1 MIIQEN
7 TIIHGDSLTVL
18 RQMEPESVD
27 AIITDPPYGINY
39 VSQTASI
46 KNDKS
51 PFIWFLYDAF
61 RVLKSGEAGRGGLI
75 CFTRWDVEQTFI
87 DAMKIAGFNV
97 KSEVI
102 WDKVYHGMG
111 DTKAAFAPSHE
122 NIVFAVKGKYS
133 FPGSRPKDLVTFPK
147 INSSKM
153 VHPTEKPV
161 GLLANLISSVTKP
174 GDLILDP
181 FDSDDVTHFNARGV
195 YALLYGRED
204 VRLSAGDGDALRWL
218 PQRAGKDFREKVA
231 AIWDDARVS
240 GFLTA
245 ELTGDKSAMDD
256 GDYLAM
262 QETGLAHLFAV
273 SGLHCAFLVTLLAL
287 LISRRQR
294 LLCAVTIPLLLFYM
308 VMVGM
313 SPSVVRACIMQI
325 FLLIAP
331 LFRRGSDPLTSLA
344 AALLVILLCNPFA
357 AASVSLQLSF
367 SATLGMVLLSPRLYK
382 LLTGWYKGKCRPLR
396 TALCF
401 VAANLSATLSAVVFT
416 APLTAWYFR
425 IFVLVAPLS
434 SLLAVP
440 AAGWSFMAAF
450 VTVLLGFVW
459 LPLASLLGWIS
470 WALVRYI
477 LWIANG
483 MMSWRYHAVYFTNP
497 YLIYWLLFLYAAFI
511 GCAATPDGKR
521 KYLLA
526 SALSVLTLTA
536 AIWVNRQDYQYGVL
550 TALTLDVG
558 QGESVILTSDGETA
572 LVDCGSSNS
581 YKDPGGLAAD
591 TLHSM
596 GVRELSA
603 VVVTHY
609 HADHTNGL
617 YEVLRRIPVQTIYL
631 PDIEDEYG
639 VRERLVSLA
648 EEKGAQV
655 TYVTKETADTLGDTV
670 LTIYPPVQSGGD
682 LNELGLTA
690 LASAGDFDLLITG
703 DMSGSTEKK
712 LVETYALPDIEVL
725 VVSHH
730 GSRYSSNIRFLK
742 SVTPEAAVISVG
754 DNNYGHPS
762 EETLQRL
769 LAVGADIWRTDQQG
783 TIRITVNGG

>member
-1 MIIQEN
+1 M
-7 TIIHGDSLTVL
+7 
-18 RQMEPESVD
+18 
-27 AIITDPPYGINY
+27 
-39 VSQTASI
+39 
-46 KNDKS
+46 
-51 PFIWFLYDAF
+51 
-61 RVLKSGEAGRGGLI
+61 RVLATIGFSFSAGVFLAALLPWNGWQLYAAGGVLLLALAWLFAARKQKYFRRGLLILLPLAVSLAYFAGYDHLVRQPIENRCGAASDFTATVCDWPQATERGARVTVELEGYHRARAVLYGEAELLAARP
-75 CFTRWDVEQTFI
+75 
-87 DAMKIAGFNV
+87 
-97 KSEVI
+97 
-102 WDKVYHGMG
+102 G
-111 DTKAAFAPSHE
+111 DTVTGTAQWQSAAH
-122 NIVFAVKGKYS
+122 
-133 FPGSRPKDLVTFPK
+133 
-147 INSSKM
+147 
-153 VHPTEKPV
+153 
-161 GLLANLISSVTKP
+161 
-174 GDLILDP
+174 

-218 PQRAGKDFREKVA
+218 PQRAGKAFREKVA

-558 QGESVILTSDGETA
+558 QGESVILTSGGETA

>member
-1 MIIQEN
+1 M
-7 TIIHGDSLTVL
+7 
-18 RQMEPESVD
+18 
-27 AIITDPPYGINY
+27 
-39 VSQTASI
+39 
-46 KNDKS
+46 
-51 PFIWFLYDAF
+51 
-61 RVLKSGEAGRGGLI
+61 RVLATIGFSFSAGVFLAALLPWNGWQLYAAGGVLLLALAWLFAARKQKYFRRGLLLLLPLAVSLAYFAGYDHLVRQPIEDRCGAASDFTATVCDWPQATERGARVTVELEGYHRARAVLYGEAELLAARP
-75 CFTRWDVEQTFI
+75 
-87 DAMKIAGFNV
+87 
-97 KSEVI
+97 
-102 WDKVYHGMG
+102 G
-111 DTKAAFAPSHE
+111 DTVTGTAQWQSAAH
-122 NIVFAVKGKYS
+122 
-133 FPGSRPKDLVTFPK
+133 
-147 INSSKM
+147 
-153 VHPTEKPV
+153 
-161 GLLANLISSVTKP
+161 
-174 GDLILDP
+174 

-218 PQRAGKDFREKVA
+218 PQRAGKAFREKVA
-231 AIWDDARVS
+231 AIWDDPRVS

-245 ELTGDKSAMDD
+245 ELTRDKSAMDD

-558 QGESVILTSDGETA
+558 QGESVILTSGGETA

-742 SVTPEAAVISVG
+742 AVMPEAAVISVG

>member
-1 MIIQEN
+1 M
-7 TIIHGDSLTVL
+7 
-18 RQMEPESVD
+18 
-27 AIITDPPYGINY
+27 
-39 VSQTASI
+39 
-46 KNDKS
+46 
-51 PFIWFLYDAF
+51 
-61 RVLKSGEAGRGGLI
+61 RVLATIGFSFSAGVFLAALLPWNGWQLYAAGGILLLALAWLFAARKQKYFRRGLLILLPLAVSLAYFAGYDHLVRQPIEDRCGAASDFAATVCDWPQATERGARVTVELEGYHRARAVLYGEAELLAARP
-75 CFTRWDVEQTFI
+75 
-87 DAMKIAGFNV
+87 
-97 KSEVI
+97 
-102 WDKVYHGMG
+102 G
-111 DTKAAFAPSHE
+111 DTVTGTAQWQSAAH
-122 NIVFAVKGKYS
+122 
-133 FPGSRPKDLVTFPK
+133 
-147 INSSKM
+147 
-153 VHPTEKPV
+153 
-161 GLLANLISSVTKP
+161 
-174 GDLILDP
+174 

-218 PQRAGKDFREKVA
+218 PQRAGKAFREKVA

-450 VTVLLGFVW
+450 VTALLGFVW

-497 YLIYWLLFLYAAFI
+497 YLVYWLLFLYAAFI

-558 QGESVILTSDGETA
+558 QGESVILTSGGETA

-742 SVTPEAAVISVG
+742 SVMPEAAVISVG

>member
-1 MIIQEN
+1 M
-7 TIIHGDSLTVL
+7 
-18 RQMEPESVD
+18 
-27 AIITDPPYGINY
+27 
-39 VSQTASI
+39 
-46 KNDKS
+46 
-51 PFIWFLYDAF
+51 
-61 RVLKSGEAGRGGLI
+61 RVLATIGFSFSAGVFLAALLPWTGWQLYAAGGVLLLALAWLFAARKQNYFRRGLLILLPLAVSLAYFAGYDHLVRQPIENRCGAASDFAATVCDWPQATEHGAKITVELEGYHRARAVLYGEAELLAARP
-75 CFTRWDVEQTFI
+75 
-87 DAMKIAGFNV
+87 
-97 KSEVI
+97 
-102 WDKVYHGMG
+102 G
-111 DTKAAFAPSHE
+111 DTVTGTAQWQSAAH
-122 NIVFAVKGKYS
+122 
-133 FPGSRPKDLVTFPK
+133 
-147 INSSKM
+147 
-153 VHPTEKPV
+153 
-161 GLLANLISSVTKP
+161 
-174 GDLILDP
+174 

-218 PQRAGKDFREKVA
+218 PQRAGKAFREKVA
-231 AIWDDARVS
+231 AIWDDPRVS

-367 SATLGMVLLSPRLYK
+367 SATLGMVLLSSRLYK

-396 TALCF
+396 AALCF

-450 VTVLLGFVW
+450 VTALLGFLW

-497 YLIYWLLFLYAAFI
+497 YLIYWLLFLYAVFI

-558 QGESVILTSDGETA
+558 QGESVILTSGGETA

-617 YEVLRRIPVQTIYL
+617 YEVLRRIPVQTVYL

-742 SVTPEAAVISVG
+742 AVMPEAAVISVG

>member
-1 MIIQEN
+1 M
-7 TIIHGDSLTVL
+7 
-18 RQMEPESVD
+18 
-27 AIITDPPYGINY
+27 
-39 VSQTASI
+39 
-46 KNDKS
+46 
-51 PFIWFLYDAF
+51 
-61 RVLKSGEAGRGGLI
+61 RVLATIGFSFSAGVFLAALLPWTGWQLYAAGGVLLLALAWLFAARKQKYFRRGLLILLPLVVSLAYFAGYDHLVRQPIEDRCGAASDFTATVCDWPQATERGARVTVELEGYHRAGAVLYGEAELLAARP
-75 CFTRWDVEQTFI
+75 
-87 DAMKIAGFNV
+87 
-97 KSEVI
+97 
-102 WDKVYHGMG
+102 G
-111 DTKAAFAPSHE
+111 DTVTGTAQWQSAAH
-122 NIVFAVKGKYS
+122 
-133 FPGSRPKDLVTFPK
+133 
-147 INSSKM
+147 
-153 VHPTEKPV
+153 
-161 GLLANLISSVTKP
+161 
-174 GDLILDP
+174 

-218 PQRAGKDFREKVA
+218 PQRAGKAFREKVA
-231 AIWDDARVS
+231 AIWDDPRVS

-396 TALCF
+396 AALCF

-558 QGESVILTSDGETA
+558 QGESVILTSGGETA

-655 TYVTKETADTLGDTV
+655 TYVTKETADTLGDTI

-742 SVTPEAAVISVG
+742 AVTPEAAVISVG

-769 LAVGADIWRTDQQG
+769 LAIGADIWRTDQQG

>member
-1 MIIQEN
+1 M
-7 TIIHGDSLTVL
+7 
-18 RQMEPESVD
+18 
-27 AIITDPPYGINY
+27 
-39 VSQTASI
+39 
-46 KNDKS
+46 
-51 PFIWFLYDAF
+51 
-61 RVLKSGEAGRGGLI
+61 RVLATIGFSFSAGVFLAALLPWNGWQLYAAGGVLLLALAWLFAARKQKYFRRGLLILLPLAVSLAYFAGYDHLVRQPIEDRCGAASDFTATVCDWPQATERGARVTVELEGYHRARAVLYGEAELLAARP
-75 CFTRWDVEQTFI
+75 
-87 DAMKIAGFNV
+87 
-97 KSEVI
+97 
-102 WDKVYHGMG
+102 G
-111 DTKAAFAPSHE
+111 DTVTGTAQWQSAAH
-122 NIVFAVKGKYS
+122 
-133 FPGSRPKDLVTFPK
+133 
-147 INSSKM
+147 
-153 VHPTEKPV
+153 
-161 GLLANLISSVTKP
+161 
-174 GDLILDP
+174 

-218 PQRAGKDFREKVA
+218 PQRAGKAFREKVA
-231 AIWDDARVS
+231 AIWDDPRVS

-262 QETGLAHLFAV
+262 QETSLAHLFAV

-396 TALCF
+396 AALCF

-450 VTVLLGFVW
+450 VTALLGFVW

-558 QGESVILTSDGETA
+558 QGESVILTSGGETA

-742 SVTPEAAVISVG
+742 AVMPEAAVISVG

>member
-1 MIIQEN
+1 M
-7 TIIHGDSLTVL
+7 
-18 RQMEPESVD
+18 M
-27 AIITDPPYGINY
+27 
-39 VSQTASI
+39 
-46 KNDKS
+46 
-51 PFIWFLYDAF
+51 
-61 RVLKSGEAGRGGLI
+61 RVLATIGFSFSAGVFLAALLPWNGWQLYAAGGVLLLALAWLFAARKQKYFRRGLLILLPLAVSLAYFAGYDYLVRQPIEDRCGAASDFTATVCDWPQATERGARVTVELEGYHRARAVLYGEAELLAARP
-75 CFTRWDVEQTFI
+75 
-87 DAMKIAGFNV
+87 
-97 KSEVI
+97 
-102 WDKVYHGMG
+102 G
-111 DTKAAFAPSHE
+111 DTVTGTAQWQSAAH
-122 NIVFAVKGKYS
+122 
-133 FPGSRPKDLVTFPK
+133 
-147 INSSKM
+147 
-153 VHPTEKPV
+153 
-161 GLLANLISSVTKP
+161 
-174 GDLILDP
+174 

-218 PQRAGKDFREKVA
+218 PQRAGKAFREKVA
-231 AIWDDARVS
+231 AIWDDPRVS

-497 YLIYWLLFLYAAFI
+497 YLVYWLLFLYAAFI

>member
-1 MIIQEN
+1 M
-7 TIIHGDSLTVL
+7 
-18 RQMEPESVD
+18 
-27 AIITDPPYGINY
+27 
-39 VSQTASI
+39 
-46 KNDKS
+46 
-51 PFIWFLYDAF
+51 
-61 RVLKSGEAGRGGLI
+61 RVLAMIGFSFSAGVFLAALLPWNGWQLYAAGGVLLLALAWLFAARKQKYFRRGLLILLPLAVSLAYFAGYDHLVRQPIENRCGAASDFTATVCDWPQATERGARVTVELEGYHRARAVLYGEAELLAARP
-75 CFTRWDVEQTFI
+75 
-87 DAMKIAGFNV
+87 
-97 KSEVI
+97 
-102 WDKVYHGMG
+102 G
-111 DTKAAFAPSHE
+111 DTVTGTAQWQS
-122 NIVFAVKGKYS
+122 AV
-133 FPGSRPKDLVTFPK
+133 
-147 INSSKM
+147 
-153 VHPTEKPV
+153 H
-161 GLLANLISSVTKP
+161 
-174 GDLILDP
+174 

-218 PQRAGKDFREKVA
+218 PQRAGKAFREKVA
-231 AIWDDARVS
+231 AIWDDPRVS

-382 LLTGWYKGKCRPLR
+382 LLTEWYKGKCRPLR

-558 QGESVILTSDGETA
+558 QGESVILTSGGETA

-754 DNNYGHPS
+754 NNNYGHPS

>member
-1 MIIQEN
+1 M
-7 TIIHGDSLTVL
+7 
-18 RQMEPESVD
+18 
-27 AIITDPPYGINY
+27 
-39 VSQTASI
+39 
-46 KNDKS
+46 
-51 PFIWFLYDAF
+51 
-61 RVLKSGEAGRGGLI
+61 RVLATIGFSFSAGVFLAALLPWNGWQLYAAGGILLLALAWLFAARKQKYFRRGLLILLPLAVSLAYFAGYDHLVRQPIENRCGAASDFAATVCDWPQATERGARVTVELEGYHRARAVLYGEAELLAARP
-75 CFTRWDVEQTFI
+75 
-87 DAMKIAGFNV
+87 
-97 KSEVI
+97 
-102 WDKVYHGMG
+102 G
-111 DTKAAFAPSHE
+111 DTVTGTAQWQS
-122 NIVFAVKGKYS
+122 AVH
-133 FPGSRPKDLVTFPK
+133 F
-147 INSSKM
+147 N
-153 VHPTEKPV
+153 
-161 GLLANLISSVTKP
+161 
-174 GDLILDP
+174 
-181 FDSDDVTHFNARGV
+181 SDDVTHFNARGV

-204 VRLSAGDGDALRWL
+204 VRLPAGDGDALRWL
-218 PQRAGKDFREKVA
+218 PQRAGKAFREKVA

-497 YLIYWLLFLYAAFI
+497 YLVYWLLFLYAAFI

-742 SVTPEAAVISVG
+742 AVTPEAAVISVG

>member
-1 MIIQEN
+1 M
-7 TIIHGDSLTVL
+7 
-18 RQMEPESVD
+18 
-27 AIITDPPYGINY
+27 
-39 VSQTASI
+39 
-46 KNDKS
+46 
-51 PFIWFLYDAF
+51 
-61 RVLKSGEAGRGGLI
+61 RVLATIGFSFSAGVFLAALLPWNGWQLYAAGGVLLLALAWLFAARKQKYFRRGLLILLPLAVSLAYFAGYDHLVRQPIENRCGAASDFTATVCDWPQATERGARVTVELEGYHRARAVLYGEAELLAARP
-75 CFTRWDVEQTFI
+75 
-87 DAMKIAGFNV
+87 
-97 KSEVI
+97 
-102 WDKVYHGMG
+102 G
-111 DTKAAFAPSHE
+111 DTVTGTAQWQSAAH
-122 NIVFAVKGKYS
+122 
-133 FPGSRPKDLVTFPK
+133 
-147 INSSKM
+147 
-153 VHPTEKPV
+153 
-161 GLLANLISSVTKP
+161 
-174 GDLILDP
+174 

-218 PQRAGKDFREKVA
+218 PQRAGKAFREKVA

-526 SALSVLTLTA
+526 TMLSVATLTA

>member
-1 MIIQEN
+1 MRVLA
-7 TIIHGDSLTVL
+7 TIGFSFSAGVFLAALLPWNGWQLYAAGGVLLLALAWLFAARKQKYFRRGLLILLPLAVSLAYFAGYDHLVRQPIEDRCGAASDFTATVCDWPQATERGARVTVEL
-18 RQMEPESVD
+18 EGYHRARAV
-27 AIITDPPYGINY
+27 
-39 VSQTASI
+39 
-46 KNDKS
+46 
-51 PFIWFLYDAF
+51 LYD
-61 RVLKSGEAGRGGLI
+61 EAELLAARP
-75 CFTRWDVEQTFI
+75 
-87 DAMKIAGFNV
+87 
-97 KSEVI
+97 
-102 WDKVYHGMG
+102 G
-111 DTKAAFAPSHE
+111 DT
-122 NIVFAVKGKYS
+122 
-133 FPGSRPKDLVTFPK
+133 VTGTAQWQ
-147 INSSKM
+147 SAT
-153 VHPTEKPV
+153 H
-161 GLLANLISSVTKP
+161 
-174 GDLILDP
+174 

-218 PQRAGKDFREKVA
+218 PQRAGKAFREKVA

-245 ELTGDKSAMDD
+245 ELTGDKSAMDG

-558 QGESVILTSDGETA
+558 QGESVILTSGGETA

-617 YEVLRRIPVQTIYL
+617 YEVLRRIPVQTVYL

-742 SVTPEAAVISVG
+742 AVMPEAAVISVG

>member
-1 MIIQEN
+1 M
-7 TIIHGDSLTVL
+7 
-18 RQMEPESVD
+18 
-27 AIITDPPYGINY
+27 
-39 VSQTASI
+39 
-46 KNDKS
+46 
-51 PFIWFLYDAF
+51 
-61 RVLKSGEAGRGGLI
+61 RVLATIGFSFSAGVFLAALLPWTGWQLYAAGGVLLLALAWLFAARKQKYFRRGLLILLPLVVSLAYFAGYDHLVRQPIEDRCGAASDFTATVCDWPQATERGARVTVELEGYHRARAVLYGEAELLAARP
-75 CFTRWDVEQTFI
+75 
-87 DAMKIAGFNV
+87 
-97 KSEVI
+97 
-102 WDKVYHGMG
+102 G
-111 DTKAAFAPSHE
+111 DTVTGTAQWQSAAH
-122 NIVFAVKGKYS
+122 
-133 FPGSRPKDLVTFPK
+133 
-147 INSSKM
+147 
-153 VHPTEKPV
+153 
-161 GLLANLISSVTKP
+161 
-174 GDLILDP
+174 

-218 PQRAGKDFREKVA
+218 PQRAGKAFREKVA
-231 AIWDDARVS
+231 AIWDDPRVS

-396 TALCF
+396 AALCF

-416 APLTAWYFR
+416 APLTACYFR

-558 QGESVILTSDGETA
+558 QGESVILTSGGETA

-655 TYVTKETADTLGDTV
+655 TYVTKETADTLGDTI

-742 SVTPEAAVISVG
+742 AVTPEAAVISVG

-769 LAVGADIWRTDQQG
+769 LAIGADIWRTDQQG

>member
-1 MIIQEN
+1 M
-7 TIIHGDSLTVL
+7 
-18 RQMEPESVD
+18 
-27 AIITDPPYGINY
+27 
-39 VSQTASI
+39 
-46 KNDKS
+46 
-51 PFIWFLYDAF
+51 
-61 RVLKSGEAGRGGLI
+61 RVLATIGFSFSAGVFLAALLPWNGWQLYAAGGVLLLALAWLFAARKQKYFRRGLLILLPLAVSLAYFAGYDHLVRQPIEDRCGAASVFAATVCDWPQATERGARVTVELEGYHRARAVLYGEAELLAARP
-75 CFTRWDVEQTFI
+75 
-87 DAMKIAGFNV
+87 
-97 KSEVI
+97 
-102 WDKVYHGMG
+102 G
-111 DTKAAFAPSHE
+111 DTVTGTAQWQSAAH
-122 NIVFAVKGKYS
+122 
-133 FPGSRPKDLVTFPK
+133 
-147 INSSKM
+147 
-153 VHPTEKPV
+153 
-161 GLLANLISSVTKP
+161 
-174 GDLILDP
+174 

>member
-1 MIIQEN
+1 M
-7 TIIHGDSLTVL
+7 
-18 RQMEPESVD
+18 
-27 AIITDPPYGINY
+27 
-39 VSQTASI
+39 
-46 KNDKS
+46 
-51 PFIWFLYDAF
+51 
-61 RVLKSGEAGRGGLI
+61 RVLATIGFSFSAGVFLAALLPWNGWQLYAAGGILLLALAWLFAARKQKYFRRGLLILLPLAVSLAYFAGYDHLVRQPIEDRCGAASDFAATVCDWPQATERGARVTVELEGYHRARAVLYGEAELLAARP
-75 CFTRWDVEQTFI
+75 
-87 DAMKIAGFNV
+87 
-97 KSEVI
+97 
-102 WDKVYHGMG
+102 G
-111 DTKAAFAPSHE
+111 DTVTGTAQWQSAAH
-122 NIVFAVKGKYS
+122 
-133 FPGSRPKDLVTFPK
+133 
-147 INSSKM
+147 
-153 VHPTEKPV
+153 
-161 GLLANLISSVTKP
+161 
-174 GDLILDP
+174 

-218 PQRAGKDFREKVA
+218 PQRAGKAFREKVA
-231 AIWDDARVS
+231 AIWDDPRVS

-382 LLTGWYKGKCRPLR
+382 LLAGWYKGKCRPLR
-396 TALCF
+396 AALCF

-470 WALVRYI
+470 WGLVRYI

-558 QGESVILTSDGETA
+558 QGESVILTSGGETA

-712 LVETYALPDIEVL
+712 LVETYALPNIEVL

-742 SVTPEAAVISVG
+742 AVTPEAAVISVG

>member
-1 MIIQEN
+1 
-7 TIIHGDSLTVL
+7 
-18 RQMEPESVD
+18 
-27 AIITDPPYGINY
+27 
-39 VSQTASI
+39 
-46 KNDKS
+46 
-51 PFIWFLYDAF
+51 
-61 RVLKSGEAGRGGLI
+61 
-75 CFTRWDVEQTFI
+75 
-87 DAMKIAGFNV
+87 
-97 KSEVI
+97 
-102 WDKVYHGMG
+102 
-111 DTKAAFAPSHE
+111 
-122 NIVFAVKGKYS
+122 
-133 FPGSRPKDLVTFPK
+133 
-147 INSSKM
+147 
-153 VHPTEKPV
+153 
-161 GLLANLISSVTKP
+161 
-174 GDLILDP
+174 
-181 FDSDDVTHFNARGV
+181 
-195 YALLYGRED
+195 
-204 VRLSAGDGDALRWL
+204 
-218 PQRAGKDFREKVA
+218 
-231 AIWDDARVS
+231 
-240 GFLTA
+240 
-245 ELTGDKSAMDD
+245 MDD

-308 VMVGM
+308 VRVGM

-497 YLIYWLLFLYAAFI
+497 YLVYWLLFLYAAFI

-536 AIWVNRQDYQYGVL
+536 AIWVNLQDYQYGVL

-558 QGESVILTSDGETA
+558 QGESVILTSGGETA

>member
-1 MIIQEN
+1 M
-7 TIIHGDSLTVL
+7 
-18 RQMEPESVD
+18 
-27 AIITDPPYGINY
+27 
-39 VSQTASI
+39 
-46 KNDKS
+46 
-51 PFIWFLYDAF
+51 
-61 RVLKSGEAGRGGLI
+61 RVLATIGFSFSAGVFLAALLPWNGWQLYAAGGVLLLALAWLFAARKQKYFRRGLLILLPLAVSLAYFAGYDHLVRQPIENRCGAASDFAATVCDWPQATEHGAKITVELEGYHRARAVLYGEAELLAARP
-75 CFTRWDVEQTFI
+75 
-87 DAMKIAGFNV
+87 
-97 KSEVI
+97 
-102 WDKVYHGMG
+102 G
-111 DTKAAFAPSHE
+111 DTVTGTAQWQSAAH
-122 NIVFAVKGKYS
+122 
-133 FPGSRPKDLVTFPK
+133 
-147 INSSKM
+147 
-153 VHPTEKPV
+153 
-161 GLLANLISSVTKP
+161 
-174 GDLILDP
+174 

-218 PQRAGKDFREKVA
+218 PQRAGKAFREKVA
-231 AIWDDARVS
+231 AIWDDPRVS

-367 SATLGMVLLSPRLYK
+367 SATLGMVLLSSRLYK

-396 TALCF
+396 AALCF

-450 VTVLLGFVW
+450 VTALLGFLW

-558 QGESVILTSDGETA
+558 QGESVILTSGGETA

-617 YEVLRRIPVQTIYL
+617 YEVLRRIPVQTVYL

-742 SVTPEAAVISVG
+742 AVMPEAAVISVG

>member
-1 MIIQEN
+1 M
-7 TIIHGDSLTVL
+7 
-18 RQMEPESVD
+18 
-27 AIITDPPYGINY
+27 
-39 VSQTASI
+39 
-46 KNDKS
+46 
-51 PFIWFLYDAF
+51 
-61 RVLKSGEAGRGGLI
+61 RVLAAIGFSFSAGVFLAALLPWNGWQLYAAGGILLLALAWLFAARKQKYFRRGLLILLPLAVSLAYFAGYDHLVRQPIEDRCGAASDFAATVCDWPQATERGARVTVELEGYHRARAVLYGEAELLAARP
-75 CFTRWDVEQTFI
+75 
-87 DAMKIAGFNV
+87 
-97 KSEVI
+97 
-102 WDKVYHGMG
+102 G
-111 DTKAAFAPSHE
+111 DTVTGTAQWQSAAH
-122 NIVFAVKGKYS
+122 
-133 FPGSRPKDLVTFPK
+133 
-147 INSSKM
+147 
-153 VHPTEKPV
+153 
-161 GLLANLISSVTKP
+161 
-174 GDLILDP
+174 

-218 PQRAGKDFREKVA
+218 PQRAGKAFREKVA
-231 AIWDDARVS
+231 AIWDDPRVS

-382 LLTGWYKGKCRPLR
+382 LLAGWYKGKCRPLR
-396 TALCF
+396 AALCF

-470 WALVRYI
+470 WVLVRYI

-526 SALSVLTLTA
+526 SALSVLTLMA

-558 QGESVILTSDGETA
+558 QGESVILTSGGETA

-712 LVETYALPDIEVL
+712 LVETYALPNIEVL

-742 SVTPEAAVISVG
+742 AVTPEAAVISVG